1 MAGALTGNLFDIE
14 APAFEEIINKDID
27 LILPTLDP
35 AWRDTFV
42 SNQGV
47 FPTSQLGRQW
57 KAIRILRGTYTGVI
71 DGGGS
76 RDDFTLYGENHTRWG
91 DKMLMQDIEQTW
103 PDPLE
108 GPKPGSIRLAF
119 GIESMHT
126 NLALSWQEL
135 QAEATPAYIGQV
147 IAPIM
152 TGFAK
157 NMAHQ
162 LCNFWYTSQSDSYA
176 MCTVGT
182 ASVAWTSHPV
192 YTSLYYC
199 EFTTAEYTPN
209 RFFRGQRVDI
219 YEALADMIEST
230 SSISSAGD
238 VGLGMIRANDTKFL
252 GNLQTPLTRINVM
265 VEFVDEL
272 ANRVRLVSATD
283 PATWRASTGHTLAT
297 TDKIVPANIKK
308 VGGKF
313 TGIAGINSWLKAG
326 ADGAGTD
333 SAKLLGAEAD
343 STDFVDVTVHP
354 EYKSLIAAVN
364 APLTEPLLL
373 SILRRFHSSKDRYG
387 MGIDCLIASDGVWL
401 EYFRQLVP
409 QFTRE
414 RAGRLGSIT
423 DEGLSEGFNF
433 TCDGRNYTGYMS
445 TYIEDGTVY
454 GIKKGGG
461 NWEKVVPP
469 WPAGASTMGEME
481 GFIPF
486 KFVLPAILNTNQTRA
501 LVYQNPASAGSASPR
516 ITEFVQ
522 MPGVVHMNLAP
533 KQPVGIKLTGVTSY
547 TYWP

>member
-1 MAGALTGNLFDIE
+1 MANTATGNLFDIE
-14 APAFEEIINKDID
+14 ANVFEEIINKDVDI
-27 LILPTLDP
+27 ILPTLDP

-47 FPTSQLGRQW
+47 YPTSQLGRQW
-57 KAIRILRGTYTGVI
+57 KAIRVLRGTYTGVI
-71 DGGGS
+71 DGGVA

-91 DKMLMQDIEQTW
+91 DKMLVQEIEQTW

-108 GPKPGSIRLAF
+108 GPKPGSIRMAF

-157 NMAHQ
+157 NLAHQ

-176 MCTVGT
+176 MATVATGT
-182 ASVAWTSHPV
+182 AAQGSHPT
-192 YTSLYYC
+192 YTSLFY
-199 EFTTAEYTPN
+199 FTFQTAEYTPN

-219 YEALADMIEST
+219 YQADLPGLSSSST
-230 SSISSAGD
+230 SED
-238 VGLGMIRANDTKFL
+238 RLGQVRANDTAATE
-252 GNLQTPLTRINVM
+252 GNQSAATRINVM
-265 VEFVDEL
+265 VEYVDEL
-272 ANRVRLVSATD
+272 KNEVRLVTATN
-283 PATWRASTGHTLAT
+283 PTAFLNGNGFTLG
-297 TDKIVPANIKK
+297 DGDSIVPANIKT
-308 VGGKF
+308 GTGNF
-313 TGIAGINSWLKAG
+313 TGIAGINSWIKG
-326 ADGAGTD
+326 GAGGD
-333 SAKLLGAEAD
+333 DNYLLGAERD
-343 STDFVDVTVHP
+343 STDFVDVTIHP
-354 EYKSLIAAVN
+354 EYKSLVAAVN

-387 MGIDCLIASDGVWL
+387 MGVDCLIASDGVWL

-433 TCDGRNYTGYMS
+433 TSDGRSYMGYMS

-454 GIKKGGG
+454 GIKKSGG
-461 NWEKVVPP
+461 NWERVVPP
-469 WPAGASTMGEME
+469 FPAGASTMGDVE

-486 KFVLPAILNTNQTRA
+486 RFVLPAILNTNQTRA
-501 LVYQNPASAGSASPR
+501 LVYQNPATAGSASPR

-522 MPGVVHMNLAP
+522 LPGVVHLNLAP
-533 KQPVGIKLTGVTSY
+533 KQPAGIKLTGVSSY

>member
-1 MAGALTGNLFDIE
+1 MPTATGNLFDIE
-14 APAFEEIINKDID
+14 ANVFEEIINKDVD

-47 FPTSQLGRQW
+47 FPTNQLGRQW
-57 KAIRILRGTYTGVI
+57 KAIRVLRGTYTGVI
-71 DGGGS
+71 DGGTA
-76 RDDFTLYGENHTRWG
+76 RDDFTLYGEGHTRWG
-91 DKMLMQDIEQTW
+91 DKMMLQTIDQTW

-108 GPKPGSIRLAF
+108 GPKPGSLRLAF

-135 QAEATPAYIGQV
+135 QAEASPAYIGQV

-182 ASVAWTSHPV
+182 ASQAWASHPT
-192 YTSLYYC
+192 YTTLYYC

-209 RFFRGQRVDI
+209 RFYRGQRVDI
-219 YEALADMIEST
+219 YAAAHTVAES
-230 SSISSAGD
+230 SSESGSSGEH
-238 VGLGMIRANDTKFL
+238 GGEIRANDS
-252 GNLQTPLTRINVM
+252 QTLEQRQTAATRYNVL

-272 ANRVRLVSATD
+272 ANKVRLVTATD
-283 PATWRASTGHTLAT
+283 PATWRSGLGHTLTAA
-297 TDKIVPANIKK
+297 DKIVPANIKK
-308 VGGKF
+308 GGGNF
-313 TGIAGINSWLKAG
+313 TGIAGINTWLKG
-326 ADGAGTD
+326 GSGGDD
-333 SAKLLGAEAD
+333 NFLLGAERD
-343 STDFVDVTVHP
+343 STDFVDVTIHP
-354 EYKSLIAAVN
+354 EYKSMIAAIN

-373 SILRRFHSSKDRYG
+373 TILRRFHSSKDRYG
-387 MGIDCLIASDGVWL
+387 MGVDCLIASDGVWL

-414 RAGRLGSIT
+414 RAGRLANIT
-423 DEGLSEGFNF
+423 DEGLTEGFTF
-433 TCDGRNYTGYMS
+433 ASDGRSYMGYTS

-454 GIKKGGG
+454 GIKKSGG
-461 NWEKVVPP
+461 NWEKIVPP
-469 WPAGASTMGEME
+469 YPSGASTMSEME

-486 KFVLPAILNTNQTRA
+486 RFVLPAILNTNQTRA
-501 LVYQNPASAGSASPR
+501 LVYQNPASANSATPR
-516 ITEFVQ
+516 VTEFVQ
-522 MPGVVHMNLAP
+522 LPGVVHMNLAP
-533 KQPVGIKLTGVTSY
+533 KQPVGIKLTGVSSY

>member
-1 MAGALTGNLFDIE
+1 MPTATGNLFDIE
-14 APAFEEIINKDID
+14 SNVFEEIINKDVDI
-27 LILPTLDP
+27 ILPTLDP

-57 KAIRILRGTYTGVI
+57 KAIRVLRGTYTGVI
-71 DGGGS
+71 DGGTA
-76 RDDFTLYGENHTRWG
+76 RDDFTLYGETHTRWT
-91 DKMLMQDIEQTW
+91 DKSLIQQIDQTW

-108 GPKPGSIRLAF
+108 GPKPGSLRLAF

-176 MCTVGT
+176 M
-182 ASVAWTSHPV
+182 ASVLSAETAWTNHTD
-192 YTSLYYC
+192 YTGTWYC

-209 RFFRGQRVDI
+209 RFYRGQRVDI
-219 YEALADMIEST
+219 YPAGYDDMLSSST
-230 SSISSAGD
+230 SASSESALHTGAC
-238 VGLGMIRANDTKFL
+238 RSNDTAAAEM
-252 GNLQTPLTRINVM
+252 NQTPLTRINVI
-265 VEFVDEL
+265 VDFVDEL
-272 ANRVRLVSATD
+272 ANLVRVVTGTN
-283 PATWRASTGHTLAT
+283 PTTWRQGVGHTLTAG
-297 TDKIVPANIKK
+297 DKIVPANIKK
-308 VGGKF
+308 GTGNF
-313 TGIAGINSWLKAG
+313 TGIAGINTWLKG
-326 ADGAGTD
+326 GSGGDD
-333 SAKLLGAEAD
+333 DYLLGAERD

-354 EYKSLIAAVN
+354 EYKSLIVAAN
-364 APLTEPLLL
+364 QSLTEPYLL
-373 SILRRFHSSKDRYG
+373 SLLRRFHSSKDRYG

-433 TCDGRNYTGYMS
+433 TCDGRSYMGYTS

-454 GIKKGGG
+454 GVKKSGG
-461 NWEKVVPP
+461 NWEKIVPP
-469 WPAGASTMGEME
+469 YPAGASTMGEME

-501 LVYQNPASAGSASPR
+501 LIYQNPTSAGGASPR
-516 ITEFVQ
+516 VTEFVQ

-547 TYWP
+547 NYWP